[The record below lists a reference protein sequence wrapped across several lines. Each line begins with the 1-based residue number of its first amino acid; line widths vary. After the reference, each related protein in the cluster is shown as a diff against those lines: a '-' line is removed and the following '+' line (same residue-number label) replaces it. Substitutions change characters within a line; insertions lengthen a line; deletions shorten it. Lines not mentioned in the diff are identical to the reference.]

1 MATRFLIVVFAFLPA
16 VAQAQLVDVTGGGAL
31 RRSSGRSRIG
41 EVVTGMTLP
50 QCEYGIFEL
59 TPPWNGTMRVHATWD
74 PGDGGLGMLFAETS
88 FWSTTGSTIATQV
101 VTAGRKVSF
110 AVHHNVL
117 GECWWDV
124 PFTVE
129 ISWSTPS
136 ALDEDGDGLP
146 TSWEVQFGL
155 DPRDAIG
162 LNGASGDPDG
172 DGRSNLDELA
182 AGTHPRGLFTRYFAE
197 GVTSDF
203 FDSRFAFLNA
213 HPNPAHVLVHFR
225 PTLGFNQSQAL
236 EVSPNATRTLDAKTV
251 PGMNLA
257 EFSTVIESDQPVV
270 VDRTVTWDASST
282 PYGSHAEASIA
293 QPATRWY
300 LAEGST
306 TAGFNLF
313 YLLQNPNAAEAQV
326 LVRYLR
332 PSGSPLEK
340 TYDLR
345 PNSRSTIWVNLEEFP
360 GLGKALASSDVSA
373 AIEVTNGQPIIVERA
388 MYLDTPGRA
397 FERRPSGCRGDGS
410 GDRVVPGR
418 RGDGAL
424 FRAVRAHRQRE

>member
-16 VAQAQLVDVTGGGAL
+16 VARAQLVDVTGWGPPAFV
-31 RRSSGRSRIG
+31 RPVAIG

-50 QCEYGIFEL
+50 LCQYGIFEL

-74 PGDGGLGMLFAETS
+74 PGYGWLGMLFAETS
-88 FWSTTGSTIATQV
+88 FWSTTGSIIATQV

-110 AVHHNVL
+110 AVDTSAW
-117 GECWWDV
+117 ECWWDV

-129 ISWSTPS
+129 ISWSTS
-136 ALDEDGDGLP
+136 SDEDGDGLP

-155 DPRDAIG
+155 DPLNASG

-251 PGMNLA
+251 PRMNLA

-270 VDRTVTWDASST
+270 VNRTVTWDASST

-293 QPATRWY
+293 QPAARWY

-313 YLLQNPNAAEAQV
+313 YLLQNPNAAEARV

-360 GLGKALASSDVSA
+360 GLWQGTGIVGRIGGHRGDQWAANHCRAGDVSRYA
-373 AIEVTNGQPIIVERA
+373 GTGVR
-388 MYLDTPGRA
+388 
-397 FERRPSGCRGDGS
+397 RRPSGCRGDGS

-418 RGDGAL
+418 RGDGTL